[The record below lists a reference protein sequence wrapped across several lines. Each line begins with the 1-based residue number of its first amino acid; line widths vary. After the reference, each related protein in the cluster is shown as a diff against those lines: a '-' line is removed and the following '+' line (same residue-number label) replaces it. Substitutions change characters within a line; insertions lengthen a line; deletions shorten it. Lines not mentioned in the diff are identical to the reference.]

1 MVGAEPLGP
10 RSKLELRDGGGITSD
25 ELARS
30 IYDLRARREFYTAA
44 FVSLAAIVRT
54 TCYLHQTHLEFSYL
68 GTTNH
73 YLTDVVGLLW
83 LGLTLP
89 ELVLATTW
97 REWAAKELFNA
108 RGGDLVWSACDCN
121 QHWRIKRHADVRV
134 WR

>member
-1 MVGAEPLGP
+1 MEVA
-10 RSKLELRDGGGITSD
+10 
-25 ELARS
+25 
-30 IYDLRARREFYTAA
+30 LRAMNLLGVFTICVHAESFTPQHLSRWLQSFEQHVAY
-44 FVSLAAIVRT
+44 IK
-54 TCYLHQTHLEFSYL
+54 HNLEFSYL